1 MEGGIY
7 LTIKDLMQLTGSD
20 SYKSTA
26 KSHKAI
32 RDSLAADKRKLT
44 IKEYCDYEGLNFSE
58 ISSYIRNTSST
69 KKR

>member
-1 MEGGIY
+1 
-7 LTIKDLMQLTGSD
+7 MQLTGSD

-32 RDSLAADKRKLT
+32 RDCIAADKRKLT

-58 ISSYIRNTSST
+58 IFSYIRKTPSP
-69 KKR
+69 KKA

>member
-26 KSHKAI
+26 KSHKTI
-32 RDSLAADKRKLT
+32 RDCLASDKRKLT

-58 ISSYIRNTSST
+58 ILSYIRKTSSP
-69 KKR
+69 KKA